1 MTTLS
6 WLAVLLLGGIVAACG
21 GPTAPAMPGETPLA
35 ALTDVG
41 AGTVLRIDTG
51 LDALVPPGARIEK
64 LAGGFMFTEGPV
76 WVRGE
81 SRLLFSEVRD
91 RHIYQ
96 WTEAEGVSV
105 FRAPW
110 FEGDLTGRNPTPNG
124 LTLDREGRLIICE
137 HGNRV
142 VSRLEADGTRTILAD
157 RFEGKRLNSPN
168 DIDIALDGTLYF
180 TDPSYGLDGYEDSP
194 LRELDYNGVYRLHP
208 DGQLELLAREQ
219 APNGIALSP
228 DELTLYIANTG
239 GPWRVYDIGADGT
252 SNGRV
257 FYAIDDQTARG
268 GRDGMKVDSAGNLFA
283 TGPGGVWVFAPDG
296 THLGT
301 IQPDEV
307 PANLAWGDDGRTLY
321 MTARTGLYRIRLT
334 TEGRIPGPAQ

>member
-1 MTTLS
+1 MTQLS
-6 WLAVLLLGGIVAACG
+6 WLVVLLLGGMVTACG
-21 GPTAPAMPGETPLA
+21 GPTSPAMPDETPPA
-35 ALTDVG
+35 ALADVS
-41 AGTVLRIDTG
+41 AGTVLRVDPG

-64 LAGGFMFTEGPV
+64 LADGFMFTEGPV
-76 WVRGE
+76 WVRSE

-96 WTEAEGVSV
+96 WTETEGVSV
-105 FRAPW
+105 FLAPW

-194 LRELDYNGVYRLHP
+194 SASSTTTVSTGCTPMAGWNCSR
-208 DGQLELLAREQ
+208 ARQ

-228 DELTLYIANTG
+228 DEMTLYVANTS
-239 GPWRVYDIGADGT
+239 GPWKAYDVGADGV
-252 SNGRV
+252 SNERV
-257 FYAIDDQTARG
+257 FYAIGDQTARG
-268 GRDGMKVDSAGNLFA
+268 GRDGMKVDSAGNVFA
-283 TGPGGVWVFAPDG
+283 TGPGGVWVLAPDG

-301 IQPDEV
+301 IRPEEV
-307 PANLAWGDDGRTLY
+307 PANVAWGDDGRTLY
-321 MTARTGLYRIRLT
+321 MTARTGIYRIRLT

>member
-1 MTTLS
+1 MTKCLWLYALFLS
-6 WLAVLLLGGIVAACG
+6 GIVTACD
-21 GPTAPAMPGETPLA
+21 GPLPPGMLDEASPSEIA
-35 ALTDVG
+35 NVS
-41 AGTVLRIDTG
+41 AGTVHRVDPRLDT
-51 LDALVPPGARIEK
+51 LVPADAPIEK
-64 LAGGFMFTEGPV
+64 VADGFMFTEGPV

-96 WTEAEGVSV
+96 WTEMEGVSV
-105 FRAPW
+105 FLAPW

-124 LTLDREGRLIICE
+124 LTFDREGRLIICE

-194 LRELDYNGVYRLHP
+194 LRELDYNGVYRLRP
-208 DGQLELLAREQ
+208 DGPLELLTREP
-219 APNGIALSP
+219 APNGIALSF
-228 DELTLYIANTG
+228 DEMTLYVANTG
-239 GPWRVYDIGADGT
+239 GPWKAYDIDANGV
-252 SNGRV
+252 SNERV
-257 FYAIDDQTARG
+257 FFAINDQTAQG
-268 GRDGMKVDSAGNLFA
+268 GRDGIKVDTAGNVFA
-283 TGPGGVWVFAPDG
+283 TGPGGVWVLAPDG

-301 IQPDEV
+301 IRPEQA
-307 PANLAWGDDGRTLY
+307 PANVAWGDDGRTLY
-321 MTARTGLYRIRLT
+321 MTARTGIYRIRLT
-334 TEGRIPGPAQ
+334 TEGRIPGPDQ

>member
-1 MTTLS
+1 MKKLS
-6 WLAVLLLGGIVAACG
+6 WLAVLLLGGTVSACG
-21 GPTAPAMPGETPLA
+21 GPPPPTMPDETLPA
-35 ALTDVG
+35 ALADGG
-41 AGTVLRIDTG
+41 AGTVRRVDPR

-64 LAGGFMFTEGPV
+64 LADGFMFTEGPV
-76 WVRGE
+76 WVRSE

-96 WTEAEGVSV
+96 WTETDGVSV
-105 FRAPW
+105 FLAPW

-124 LTLDREGRLIICE
+124 LTIDPEGRLIIYE

-142 VSRLEADGTRTILAD
+142 VSRLEADGTRTVLAD

-208 DGQLELLAREQ
+208 DGRLELLVREQ

-228 DELTLYIANTG
+228 DEMTLYVANTS
-239 GPWRVYDIGADGT
+239 GPWNAYDLGADGV

-257 FYAIDDQTARG
+257 FYAVGDHTAQG
-268 GRDGMKVDSAGNLFA
+268 GRDGMKVDSAGNVFA
-283 TGPGGVWVFAPDG
+283 TGPGGVWVLAPDG

-301 IQPDEV
+301 ISPEEA
-307 PANLAWGDDGRTLY
+307 PANVAWGDNGQTLY
-321 MTARTGLYRIRLT
+321 MTARTGIYRIGLT

>member
-21 GPTAPAMPGETPLA
+21 GPTAPAMPGETPPA
-35 ALTDVG
+35 ALADVG
-41 AGTVLRIDTG
+41 AGTILRVDPG
-51 LDALVPPGARIEK
+51 LDALVPPGALPPGARIEK
-64 LAGGFMFTEGPV
+64 LADGFMFTEGPV
-76 WVRGE
+76 WVRSE
-81 SRLLFSEVRD
+81 SRLLFSEARD

-208 DGQLELLAREQ
+208 YGQLELLAREQ

-228 DELTLYIANTG
+228 DELTLYIANTA
-239 GPWRVYDIGADGT
+239 GPWKAYDVGTDGV

-257 FYAIDDQTARG
+257 FYTIDDQTSYGIR
-268 GRDGMKVDSAGNLFA
+268 RVLSFREH
-283 TGPGGVWVFAPDG
+283 G
-296 THLGT
+296 TDH
-301 IQPDEV
+301 P
-307 PANLAWGDDGRTLY
+307 
-321 MTARTGLYRIRLT
+321 
-334 TEGRIPGPAQ
+334 

>member
-1 MTTLS
+1 MTKHS
-6 WLAVLLLGGIVAACG
+6 WLAVLALGSSVSACG
-21 GPTAPAMPGETPLA
+21 GPIPPPMHDEPPSA
-35 ALTDVG
+35 ALADAG
-41 AGTVLRIDTG
+41 AGTVLRLDPG
-51 LDALVPPGARIEK
+51 LDALVPPGARVEK
-64 LAGGFMFTEGPV
+64 LADGFMFTEGPV

-81 SRLLFSEVRD
+81 SRLLFSEFRD

-96 WTEAEGVSV
+96 WTETEGVSV
-105 FRAPW
+105 FLAPW
-110 FEGDLTGRNPTPNG
+110 FDGDLSGRNPTPNG

-180 TDPSYGLDGYEDSP
+180 TDPSHGLDGNEDSP

-208 DGQLELLAREQ
+208 DGRLELLAREQ

-228 DELTLYIANTG
+228 DEMTLYVANTS
-239 GPWRVYDIGADGT
+239 GPWKAYDLGADGV

-257 FYAIDDQTARG
+257 FYAIDDPTARG
-268 GRDGMKVDSAGNLFA
+268 GRDGMKVDRVGNVFA
-283 TGPGGVWVFAPDG
+283 TGPGGVWVLAPDG

-301 IQPDEV
+301 ISPEEA
-307 PANLAWGDDGRTLY
+307 PANVAWGGDGRTLY
-321 MTARTGLYRIRLT
+321 MTARTGIYRIRLT

>member
-239 GPWRVYDIGADGT
+239 GPWRVYDIGADGA